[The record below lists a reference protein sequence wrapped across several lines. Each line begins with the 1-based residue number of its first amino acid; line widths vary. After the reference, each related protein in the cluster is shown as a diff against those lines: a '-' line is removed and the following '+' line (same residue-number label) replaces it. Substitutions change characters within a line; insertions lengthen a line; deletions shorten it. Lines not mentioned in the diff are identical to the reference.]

1 MKTMICILLDR
12 SGSMQGQ
19 EDDVVGGVNAFI
31 EEQKALPDPATITLV
46 RFDSLAVERFR
57 PMGPLSEAK
66 PIGRAD
72 FLPRGGTPLLDAV
85 GRTIAELDEDWK
97 REQPERCVMVIVTDG
112 QENQSIEFT
121 RDKVKSL
128 IRSRQ
133 DSGKW
138 AFVYLGADVDAFAE
152 AGSLGIPL
160 SNSANFVKTSAGISA
175 MYSAASGATRMMRET
190 GKTVADLGGNIEE
203 DGTVTKAQDKLA
215 AGSWAPPA

>member
-31 EEQKALPDPATITLV
+31 EEQKALPDPATIALV

-66 PIGRAD
+66 PIERSD
-72 FLPRGGTPLLDAV
+72 FAPRGGTPLLDAV

-121 RDKVKSL
+121 RDKVKGL
-128 IRSRQ
+128 IKARQ

-138 AFVYLGADVDAFAE
+138 AFVYLGADVDAFTE
-152 AGSLGIPL
+152 ASNIGIPM
-160 SNSANFVKTSAGISA
+160 ANAAGWTKTSAGISA

-190 GKTVADLGGNIEE
+190 GQTVASLGGNIEE